1 MIYSAYA
8 MPLQGGTTGLYLL
21 IEGFDNEDDAEQFLS
36 HLMTPFEEGHW
47 PESAT
52 LH

>member
-8 MPLQGGTTGLYLL
+8 LRLEGGTTGLYLF
-21 IEGFDNEDDAEQFLS
+21 IEGFDNEDDAELFLS
-36 HLMTPFEEGHW
+36 HLMMPFEEGHW